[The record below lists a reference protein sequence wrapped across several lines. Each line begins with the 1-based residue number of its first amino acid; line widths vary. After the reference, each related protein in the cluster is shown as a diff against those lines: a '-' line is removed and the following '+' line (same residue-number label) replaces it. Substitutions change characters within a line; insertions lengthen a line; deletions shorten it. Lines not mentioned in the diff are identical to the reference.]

1 VAKGKERQNRIKLVL
16 VELEI
21 EQQELARRL
30 GVAANTVNQ
39 WCANNSQ
46 PSIATLRKIGIALGV
61 NAQELIEP
69 TPTERSGS

>member
-1 VAKGKERQNRIKLVL
+1 M
-16 VELEI
+16 EI

-30 GVAANTVNQ
+30 GVASNTVNQ

-46 PSIATLRKIGIALGV
+46 PSITTLRKIGIALGI

-69 TPTERSGS
+69 TPSNRSIN